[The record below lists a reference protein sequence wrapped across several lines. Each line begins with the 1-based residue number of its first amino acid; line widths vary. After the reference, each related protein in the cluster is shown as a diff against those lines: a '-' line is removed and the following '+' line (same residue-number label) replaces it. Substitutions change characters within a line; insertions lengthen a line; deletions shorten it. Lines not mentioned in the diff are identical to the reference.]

1 MMSTIEDSKKG
12 YLQRL
17 YQIPFN
23 SKKIREKGDGNLI
36 SLVKI
41 GGGVNEDV
49 KSTFSQ
55 NFNTFF

>member
-1 MMSTIEDSKKG
+1 MVSTIEDSKKG
-12 YLQRL
+12 YLQKL

-23 SKKIREKGDGNLI
+23 SKKIREKEDGHLI

-49 KSTFSQ
+49 KGTFSQ
-55 NFNTFF
+55 NFNTFY